1 LRSISM
7 PVSSKSI
14 KIPRLET
21 DSSIA
26 LCSRAAGKQRLLRVR
41 PNNSEH
47 GRPQQDTREQLSHY
61 RGLADPLHSFAKEA
75 ADQEQNH
82 NLRDE

>member
-1 LRSISM
+1 M

-14 KIPRLET
+14 KIPKLET

-26 LCSRAAGKQRLLRVR
+26 LCSRAAGNSACCLR

-47 GRPQQDTREQLSHY
+47 GRPQQDAREQLSHY

-75 ADQEQNH
+75 ANQEQNH